1 MRAMH
6 HEDESLAANGRPVRD
21 NFADWFASSAMRCAD
36 GAPRIFFHGT
46 NQSFDSFEHLA
57 LGRNTAS
64 MSSVLGIWVSSCPHV
79 AAEYA
84 DMAARNQVVD
94 QLNHEERISAM
105 LKRIKIAEARGRWD
119 EAERLTEEVEE
130 MEYGAIRQE
139 PHGQCILALYAKV
152 CSPFIVKCDGQAL
165 STGGSKIIIEKALAA
180 GHDGVLFCDSADSPM
195 GRVSDHLMV
204 FHAGQVK
211 SALGNAGLF
220 MQDDASLTDH
230 EASLALT
237 QALRA
242 KEAAVQGL
250 LRQSMRELALPAR

>member
-57 LGRNTAS
+57 LGRNAAS

-130 MEYGAIRQE
+130 MEYGAIRNE
-139 PHGQCILALYAKV
+139 PQGQIVIPLYARANNPLTVHCESQSLKIAV
-152 CSPFIVKCDGQAL
+152 CSE
-165 STGGSKIIIEKALAA
+165 IIEQAKSQ
-180 GHDGVLFCDSADSPM
+180 GHDGVLFCDSNDSPTCK
-195 GRVSDHLMV
+195 VSDHLVV
-204 FHAGQVK
+204 FDPRQLK

-220 MQDDASLTDH
+220 MRDEASLTDH
-230 EASLALT
+230 DASLALV
-237 QALRA
+237 QAMRA
-242 KEAAVQGL
+242 KDVAAQNL
-250 LRQSMRELALPAR
+250 IRPSMRELSLHAR